1 MVLQNHN
8 EELRNRLNSIGKL
21 WNTASVDRA
30 EGELETLE
38 QTTFYMQDTV
48 EQARRKEVGT

>member
-8 EELRNRLNSIGKL
+8 EELRNRLNSTGKL

-38 QTTFYMQDTV
+38 QMTFYMQDTV